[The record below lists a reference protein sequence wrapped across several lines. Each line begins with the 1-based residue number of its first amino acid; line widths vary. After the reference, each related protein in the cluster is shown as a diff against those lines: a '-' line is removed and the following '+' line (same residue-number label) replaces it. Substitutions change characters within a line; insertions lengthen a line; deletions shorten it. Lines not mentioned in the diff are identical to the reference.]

1 LPDERFS
8 HPYVDWKERIR
19 ANNQMLEYLAS
30 NDIEAFTV
38 LAKKYEVTFVL
49 VKGGMKKRLMRAG
62 NACLEPML
70 FNEVV
75 SLYRVRCVSLSF
87 GGDCQAVFIVEPV
100 FEALK
105 IDVPTF
111 SLNFYI

>member
-1 LPDERFS
+1 
-8 HPYVDWKERIR
+8 VDWKERIR

-38 LAKKYEVTFVL
+38 LAKKYEVTYVL
-49 VKGGMKKRLMRAG
+49 VKGEMKKRLVRAG
-62 NACLEPML
+62 SACLEPML

-75 SLYRVRCVSLSF
+75 SLYRVHCLSLSF
-87 GGDCQAVFIVEPV
+87 EGDFQAVFIIELV
-100 FEALK
+100 FDALN

-111 SLNFYI
+111 SLNLYI